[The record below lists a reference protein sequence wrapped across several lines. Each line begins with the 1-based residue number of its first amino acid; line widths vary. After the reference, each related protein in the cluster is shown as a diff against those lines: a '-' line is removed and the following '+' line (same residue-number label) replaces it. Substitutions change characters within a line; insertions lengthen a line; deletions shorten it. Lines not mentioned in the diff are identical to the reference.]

1 MTVEP
6 NTFTA
11 AAHRN
16 LKPVLGSP
24 HSELTRVRV
33 RLSYSRPWI
42 PRNTMILALQGLVLL
57 LLRRANSPR
66 GVTPIPNAI
75 IRTLTAIVVYRY
87 FQPTAP
93 ARQRTVPATL
103 SPPSRHL
110 THKLLAS

>member
-11 AAHRN
+11 TTHRN
-16 LKPVLGSP
+16 LKPILGPPS
-24 HSELTRVRV
+24 SELTRVRV

-57 LLRRANSPR
+57 LIRRVNSPR
-66 GVTPIPNAI
+66 GVTPISNAI

-87 FQPTAP
+87 FQPAAA
-93 ARQRTVPATL
+93 ARERVE
-103 SPPSRHL
+103 SSRVVYDR
-110 THKLLAS
+110 ASIVMGVS